1 MMKPPAKKYAMRI
14 SSFIRAVE
22 HFKKMLEYLEVLITQ
37 DTDGNYSKAH
47 LDICHAISRIDTHL
61 NFLIEEIGKLPV
73 KETAGETMINL
84 PSDIAEEMNIYVELS
99 NDAIEKL
106 RKHNIVLTEN

>member
-73 KETAGETMINL
+73 KESTGMIDL
-84 PSDIAEEMNIYVELS
+84 PSDIAKAMNIYIEVS
-99 NDAIEKL
+99 NDSIEKL
-106 RKHNIVLTEN
+106 KEHNIVLSEN